1 MVKQQRNLESQ
12 TYESMKPP
20 IKKEK
25 PFPIKI
31 NSEEASGISFNSRPR
46 SGKFEQIFPFNKV
59 TEDLAINLNRLS
71 TTSSGTATMMGG
83 PNYMKLII
91 QEVRRWEIEYN
102 EYINSQ

>member
-12 TYESMKPP
+12 TYEQMKPP
-20 IKKEK
+20 LKKEK

-31 NSEEASGISFNSRPR
+31 NPEEASGISFNSRPR

-102 EYINSQ
+102 DYINSQ